1 MREKDSVILDVMQH
15 EYSLCVIQD
24 NFSEKE
30 RYLVYY
36 DSRWD
41 CKFFLNYKTNAG
53 DNETYLVKC
62 ISNDLKLDEKNIY
75 CKYLTSKIQTKFSE
89 SHNENRV
96 YNHRLYHV
104 TVPSMPKKYQKDD
117 FVVGDRHYF
126 WMTIAEMKQDTNI
139 IKKNLDVVHFVQE
152 NKANM

>member
-41 CKFFLNYKTNAG
+41 CKFFPNYKTNAG

-62 ISNDLKLDEKNIY
+62 ISNDLGLNEKIYLVNILLP
-75 CKYLTSKIQTKFSE
+75 KFKQNFRKVITKIEFTITDCIRLP
-89 SHNENRV
+89 SHPCQRN
-96 YNHRLYHV
+96 
-104 TVPSMPKKYQKDD
+104 
-117 FVVGDRHYF
+117 
-126 WMTIAEMKQDTNI
+126 
-139 IKKNLDVVHFVQE
+139 IKKMILW
-152 NKANM
+152 